1 MTVSF
6 RLILVFIA
14 VLSTY
19 MMLKKI
25 KQSKL
30 QIQYAIFWVI
40 LSGIIVLMAVF
51 PNIMTVFSSMLG
63 VYSPANLVFAA
74 ILFLLP
80 LGGIAAAA
88 CADGQFLFKGNVS
101 IPHHARNGACAR

>member
-30 QIQYAIFWVI
+30 QIQYSIFWVI

-74 ILFLLP
+74 ILFILLVKNFFMTIEISE
-80 LGGIAAAA
+80 LENKLKELTQEIA
-88 CADGQFLFKGNVS
+88 LREKK
-101 IPHHARNGACAR
+101 